1 MTHQTNQT
9 NSIMPENSPKSS
21 PPWTEA
27 HEAFCYQHH
36 IPPAA
41 KILWQWLMRQ
51 GQIASEIEPDLSE
64 FNTWVAKTRG
74 KPYAHNYLKKIFEI
88 LVSCRVLQ
96 VIKQYSWKITKL
108 LVRPLSWLNP
118 PKKRRKKKLH
128 NHNSSYDLPASNGTN
143 AEPGVNSSSNSI
155 TLTTAEFEELERQHE
170 ILIACAEYQ
179 IYFDPNKPSTRE
191 MFEFDIEDVRLA
203 LKHFVK
209 RSQRQVIPNPQG
221 WLIACL
227 RNCYWEDETLKLSDF
242 LLALKSWFPGNLPR
256 DY

>member
-1 MTHQTNQT
+1 
-9 NSIMPENSPKSS
+9 MPENSLKNSL
-21 PPWTEA
+21 PWTES
-27 HEAFCYQHH
+27 HDTFCYQHH

-64 FNTWVAKTRG
+64 FNAWVAKTRG

-118 PKKRRKKKLH
+118 PKKPREKKLY
-128 NHNSSYDLPASNGTN
+128 NHNYSYDLPPSNATN
-143 AEPGVNSSSNSI
+143 AEEGLNSSSNSI
-155 TLTTAEFEELERQHE
+155 TPTTAEFEELERQHE
-170 ILIACAEYQ
+170 ILTACAEYE
-179 IYFDPNKPSTRE
+179 IYFNPNKRTTRNLL
-191 MFEFDIEDVRLA
+191 EFDIEDVRLA

-209 RSQRQVIPNPQG
+209 RGGHQAINNSQG
-221 WLIACL
+221 WLINCL
-227 RNCYWEDETLKLSDF
+227 RNCYWQDETFGLSGF
-242 LLALKSWFPGNLPR
+242 IETLKSWFPSNLPR

>member
-1 MTHQTNQT
+1 
-9 NSIMPENSPKSS
+9 MPENSLKNSL
-21 PPWTEA
+21 PWTEA

-41 KILWQWLMRQ
+41 KILWQWLIRQ

-64 FNTWVAKTRG
+64 FNTWVAKSRG

-88 LVSCRVLQ
+88 LVSCRVVQ

-118 PKKRRKKKLH
+118 PKKPREKKLY
-128 NHNSSYDLPASNGTN
+128 NHNSSYNSPPSNDTN
-143 AEPGVNSSSNSI
+143 AEPGVNSSSNNI
-155 TLTTAEFEELERQHE
+155 TPTTAEFIELERQHE
-170 ILIACAEYQ
+170 ILTACAEYE
-179 IYFDPNKPSTRE
+179 IYFDPNKRTTRQL
-191 MFEFDIEDVRLA
+191 FEFAIEEVRLA

-209 RSQRQVIPNPQG
+209 RGGNQAINNPQG
-221 WLIACL
+221 WLINCL
-227 RNCYWEDETLKLSDF
+227 HNSYWEDETLNLYQF
-242 LLALKSWFPGNLPR
+242 LIALKSWFPSKLPR

>member
-1 MTHQTNQT
+1 
-9 NSIMPENSPKSS
+9 MPENTYKINL
-21 PPWTEA
+21 PWTEE
-27 HEAFCYQHH
+27 HEAYCYKHH

-118 PKKRRKKKLH
+118 PKKPREKKLY
-128 NHNSSYDLPASNGTN
+128 NHNSSYTSPPSNGISV
-143 AEPGVNSSSNSI
+143 EQGVNSSSNNI
-155 TLTTAEFEELERQHE
+155 TPTTAEFEELEKQHE
-170 ILIACAEYQ
+170 ILSVCAEYE
-179 IYFDPNKPSTRE
+179 IYFDPNKRTTRQL
-191 MFEFDIEDVRLA
+191 FEFDIEDVRLA

-209 RSQRQVIPNPQG
+209 RGGNQAINNPQG
-221 WLIACL
+221 WLINCL
-227 RNCYWEDETLKLSDF
+227 HNCYWEDEALKLSGF
-242 LLALKSWFPGNLPR
+242 LQLMKSWFPSNLPR